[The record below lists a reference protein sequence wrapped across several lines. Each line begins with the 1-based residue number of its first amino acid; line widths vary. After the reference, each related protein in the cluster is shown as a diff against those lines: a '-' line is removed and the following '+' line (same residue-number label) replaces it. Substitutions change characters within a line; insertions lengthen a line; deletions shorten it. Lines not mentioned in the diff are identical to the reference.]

1 MILPKKQIKLSE
13 SLFALGA
20 VILSNIKRCTSV
32 DQIWNKIGEHLIVAQ
47 LIDNKGKIISQK
59 DLKVKFT
66 FDSFILTLDYLYTI
80 GSIDIDEKGD
90 IFRCI

>member
-20 VILSNIKRCTSV
+20 VILSNIKRNTSL
-32 DQIWNKIGEHLIVAQ
+32 DQIWEIVS
-47 LIDNKGKIISQK
+47 SQK
-59 DLKVKFT
+59 DSKVKFT

>member
-20 VILSNIKRCTSV
+20 VILSNIKRHTPL
-32 DQIWNKIGEHLIVAQ
+32 DQIWEKVF
-47 LIDNKGKIISQK
+47 SQK

>member
-32 DQIWNKIGEHLIVAQ
+32 DQIWNKVS
-47 LIDNKGKIISQK
+47 SQK
-59 DLKVKFT
+59 DLKVKF
-66 FDSFILTLDYLYTI
+66 TI

>member
-20 VILSNIKRCTSV
+20 VILSNIKRHTPL
-32 DQIWNKIGEHLIVAQ
+32 DQIWEKVP
-47 LIDNKGKIISQK
+47 SQK

>member
-20 VILSNIKRCTSV
+20 VILSNIKRHTPL
-32 DQIWNKIGEHLIVAQ
+32 DQIWEKV
-47 LIDNKGKIISQK
+47 SFQK